1 MRTGS
6 KLATALTTGLALV
19 GMVGFTGPAH
29 AATTG
34 STDVTFAITGG
45 ALAITVPASTVVLSA
60 VNTGSLTAGGQLGPV
75 TVADTRGLLVNAWTT
90 TVTTTAF
97 VTGTSTPNETVA
109 APMVAY
115 SSGAATAHTGLG
127 AFVPGTIVAPPT
139 HTGFAGNSSTTW
151 NPTLTFTLASS
162 QVAGTYSGTIGHSVA

>member
-6 KLATALTTGLALV
+6 KLATALTTGLALL
-19 GMVGFTGPAH
+19 GMAGFAGPAH

-45 ALAITVPASTVVLSA
+45 ALAITVPASTVTLSSVSA
-60 VNTGSLTAGGQLGPV
+60 GSLTAGGQLGAV

-90 TVTTTAF
+90 TVSTTSFT
-97 VTGTSTPNETVA
+97 TGTATTYETVTA
-109 APMVAY
+109 GNVAY
-115 SSGAATAHTGLG
+115 SSGASTAHTGLG
-127 AFVPGTIVAPPT
+127 AFVPGTILVPPT

-151 NPTLTFTLASS
+151 NPTLTFTLSAS